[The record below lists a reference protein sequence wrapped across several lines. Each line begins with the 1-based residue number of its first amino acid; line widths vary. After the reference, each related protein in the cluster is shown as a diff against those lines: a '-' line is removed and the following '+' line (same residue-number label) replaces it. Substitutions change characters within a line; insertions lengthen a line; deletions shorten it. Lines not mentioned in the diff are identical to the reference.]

1 MEKENILIRSKKI
14 RLKPTSLQKKQLT
27 TWNDHHRYT
36 YNKTLNIINEDN
48 YIEPIF
54 RNYYKLY
61 GKENDKN
68 YCIRRSRSTNYSDFE
83 LRNMITPEIAS
94 CRIPWILKT
103 PKSIRESAVFE
114 AKKNLKVAFTN
125 LSNGN
130 IKKFTLG
137 YKCKKTPSWSFK
149 ISKDSLKVND
159 KSIGI
164 YEMSSG
170 MRIRTTERIDVINHD
185 SEIYYDG
192 ENYYIVIP
200 YEKSIKI
207 NECKSWF
214 CASDPGIRKFQTIY
228 SPDDDEH
235 ILIGNRS
242 STKMYKNL
250 LYLDFLTSKK
260 CKMKNR
266 KKLTLIKKLRMKIH
280 NLQREL
286 HYKLANFMCNNYEN
300 IYISKL
306 TKGNDIIKK
315 KNRCINKSIVRNMVV
330 LGHCKFIE
338 RLKTKA
344 EEYKNTKVNVVTE
357 EYTSQ
362 ECLFCRMRTKTKS
375 EIYKCK
381 HCGYKLDRDILGSV
395 NILLKHW

>member
-1 MEKENILIRSKKI
+1 MI
-14 RLKPTSLQKKQLT
+14 PTSLQKKQLT
-27 TWNDHHRYT
+27 IWNDHHRYT
-36 YNKTLNIINEDN
+36 YNKTLNIINEDPV
-48 YIEPIF
+48 EPIF
-54 RNYYKLY
+54 RNYYKVY
-61 GKENDKN
+61 GNEKDKD
-68 YCIRRSRSTNYSDFE
+68 YCIRRSISTHYSDFE
-83 LRNMITPEIAS
+83 LRNMITPEKAC

-114 AKKNLKVAFTN
+114 AKKNLKAAFTN

-130 IKKFTLG
+130 IKRFVLR
-137 YKCKKTPSWSFK
+137 YKSKKNNTWSFK
-149 ISKDSLKVND
+149 VSKVSLKVND
-159 KSIGI
+159 KSVGI

-170 MRIRTTERIDVINHD
+170 MRIKTNEKIEVINHD
-185 SEIYYDG
+185 SDIYYDG
-192 ENYYIVIP
+192 KNYYIIIP

-214 CASDPGIRKFQTIY
+214 CASDPGIRKFQAIY

-242 STKMYKNL
+242 SSKMYKHL
-250 LYLDFLTSKK
+250 LYLDFLISKK

-266 KKLTLIKKLRMKIH
+266 KKSLLIQKIRINIQ
-280 NLQREL
+280 NLQKEL

-344 EEYKNTKVNVVTE
+344 EEYKNTKVNVITE

-362 ECLFCRMRTKTKS
+362 ECLRCRMRTKTKK

-381 HCGYKLDRDILGSV
+381 HCGYELDRDLLGSV